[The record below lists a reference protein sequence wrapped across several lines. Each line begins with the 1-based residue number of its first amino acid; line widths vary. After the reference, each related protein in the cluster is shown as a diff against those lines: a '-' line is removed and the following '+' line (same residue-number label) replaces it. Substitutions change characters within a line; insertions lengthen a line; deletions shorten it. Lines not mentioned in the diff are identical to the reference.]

1 MKRDWRLAAHPTRV
15 VPSEGLA
22 GNLGTHVGR
31 FSDGMLPFRLIVVDE
46 NRSSTLLVVSLVR
59 PPDRGDNIDLP
70 HGGQCVVRQVL
81 SSDGK
86 DVAGVIVA
94 GTA

>member
-1 MKRDWRLAAHPTRV
+1 
-15 VPSEGLA
+15 
-22 GNLGTHVGR
+22 
-31 FSDGMLPFRLIVVDE
+31 MLPFRLIVVDE
-46 NRSSTLLVVSLVR
+46 DRRSTVLVVSLAR
-59 PPDRGDNIDLP
+59 APDRGDNIDLP